1 MERESVSF
9 RDVVPSRLPTLA
21 YQWAVQ
27 EYMKPGESTG
37 GRNGDGEEEGGR
49 VDLIEAHYMM

>member
-1 MERESVSF
+1 
-9 RDVVPSRLPTLA
+9 
-21 YQWAVQ
+21 
-27 EYMKPGESTG
+27 MKPGESTG